1 MPVLHGIE
9 VNVFH
14 VSLQIEIIAYRVFP
28 ESPLPQ
34 ASFAFRCFRAPQRCH
49 AGKRRFNEAPS
60 NRVVRI
66 ALGQRP
72 DAMHVIGQY
81 NYGRQRERVPEATRA
96 HHRTK
101 SDDLVR
107 ERGGMT
113 VEQRYREEVRGAG
126 DPITAVTNHRR
137 RVPRRQAF
145 DIRH

>member
-28 ESPLPQ
+28 ESSLPQ
-34 ASFAFRCFRAPQRCH
+34 ASFAFRCFRAPQPCH

-72 DAMHVIGQY
+72 DAMHVIGAIQLWPSAKTDAL
-81 NYGRQRERVPEATRA
+81 GDMSASRAT
-96 HHRTK
+96 
-101 SDDLVR
+101 
-107 ERGGMT
+107 
-113 VEQRYREEVRGAG
+113 
-126 DPITAVTNHRR
+126 IW
-137 RVPRRQAF
+137 
-145 DIRH
+145 